1 MRARQLKPGFF
12 KNEDLAECSPWAR
25 LVFAGLWTMADRAGR
40 LEDRP
45 KRIKAELLP
54 FDSEPILPILDEL
67 ERWGFIRR
75 YKAHGRDLMWIPRFA
90 AHQNPHKN
98 EKESELPPHPDDPWG
113 QAGDQG
119 PGGTARSNGNGGAG
133 HDGAPD
139 RHGAGT
145 VQARCE
151 FGKRR
156 ASSPIPSS
164 PTTSSPT
171 TSSPIV
177 RGQVPVRSR
186 SRAAALLSEPS
197 GPGLGYAPGERSDA
211 GGGGVVGV
219 GERLGR
225 ETYEAQAYAVSLE
238 IQQIGEGYPPERFDP
253 GAADTALKEISKRRQ
268 WPGLGRVLGDLA
280 ARLASDQWTREN
292 GRFAPMLSR
301 YIRERMWLMKV
312 PEQRAA
318 PDRYASPESKAI
330 DDIAEKLRRK
340 EQPHDHTQ
348 CPEGDP
354 AKRPGS
360 AAAPGAPFSP
370 VQAGERAG
378 PVG

>member
-54 FDSEPILPILDEL
+54 FDPEPILPILDEL
-67 ERWGFIRR
+67 ERWGFVRR
-75 YKAHGRDLMWIPRFA
+75 YRANGRDLMWIPRFG

-98 EKESELPPHPDDPWG
+98 EKESELPPHPEDPWG
-113 QAGDQG
+113 QAGDHG
-119 PGGTARSNGNGGAG
+119 PGGAGGQDGTG

-139 RHGAGT
+139 GHGAGT

-151 FGKRR
+151 FGTRR

-164 PTTSSPT
+164 PTASSPNTSSPMH
-171 TSSPIV
+171 
-177 RGQVPVRSR
+177 GAKVPARSR
-186 SRAAALLSEPS
+186 PHAAALLSEPP
-197 GPGLGYAPGERSDA
+197 GPVSGYAPGERSDA
-211 GGGGVVGV
+211 KGGGRV
-219 GERLGR
+219 EI
-225 ETYEAQAYAVSLE
+225 YEAQAYAVSLE

-253 GAADTALKEISKRRQ
+253 GAADTALKELSRRRQ
-268 WPGLGRVLGDLA
+268 WPGLGRVLDDLT

-312 PEQRAA
+312 PEARAA
-318 PDRYASPESKAI
+318 PDRHASPESRAI

-340 EQPHDHTQ
+340 EHTHEQPELPD
-348 CPEGDP
+348 GDP

-360 AAAPGAPFSP
+360 AAAPGAAFPP